1 MVLTTPLADMEMER
15 DEAEEERV
23 KGVPHEG
30 AGEEEEEDGDD
41 AIELSI
47 ETSTGRG

>member
-1 MVLTTPLADMEMER
+1 VVLTTPVADMEMER

-23 KGVPHEG
+23 KGLPHEG
-30 AGEEEEEDGDD
+30 AGEEEEDGDD
-41 AIELSI
+41 AVELSI

>member
-1 MVLTTPLADMEMER
+1 MVLTTPVADMEMER

-30 AGEEEEEDGDD
+30 EEEEDGDD